1 MPFLDLTHLLSPLSD
16 DAPCG
21 PVLEYSPEYM
31 HAARLMEGSP
41 DVEYGAMHLAAAEPD
56 WRAVLSLATQLA
68 SASRDLRVAAWLTR
82 ALAALHGYAGLAQG
96 LAFIEGLLERFW
108 DHVHPQL
115 DADDGLDPTAR
126 INTLIA
132 LDDKTGLVRQV
143 YAAPLALCSGLG
155 PVSLRDID
163 IAEGELPARGA
174 EEPIGLA
181 DIDAGMLAC
190 EFSALTETAHSIE
203 LAGETMARIEALLT
217 DRAGH
222 RHAVGFPQMRAL
234 LRRAGAALEV
244 RLSRHPGRVQ
254 LAAAQDG
261 GGGEVPA
268 ARDPASISCGADV
281 VFMLDRLCDYYARYE
296 PSSPVPLLLKRAR
309 RLVDGSFIDIL
320 SDLTPGSLAEIKHL
334 AGIATD

>member
-1 MPFLDLTHLLSPLSD
+1 MPTLDLTKLLSPLSD

-21 PVLEYSPEYM
+21 ADLEYSTEYM
-31 HAARLMEGSP
+31 HASRLMEGSP

-56 WRAVLSLATQLA
+56 WKAVLSLATKLA
-68 SASRDLRVAAWLTR
+68 SKSRDLRVAAWLTR
-82 ALAALHGYAGLAQG
+82 ALAALHGFTGLAEG
-96 LAFIEGLLERFW
+96 LSLIEGLLERFW
-108 DHVHPQL
+108 EHVHPQL
-115 DADDGLDPTAR
+115 DVEDELDPTAR
-126 INTLIA
+126 VNTLIA

-143 YAAPLALCSGLG
+143 YVAPLALCSGFG

-163 IAEGELPARGA
+163 IAEGELSAHGV

-181 DIDAGMLAC
+181 DIDAGLLAC
-190 EFSALTETAHSIE
+190 EFSALAETARSIE
-203 LAGETMARIEALLT
+203 LAGETMARIDTLLT

-234 LRRAGAALEV
+234 LQRAQAALEA
-244 RLSRHPGRVQ
+244 RLARHPERIQ
-254 LAAAQDG
+254 LAAVQES
-261 GGGEVPA
+261 GGEAPA
-268 ARDPASISCGADV
+268 ERDCASISCGADV
-281 VFMLDRLCDYYARYE
+281 VRTLDRLCDYYARYE

-320 SDLTPGSLAEIKHL
+320 SDLTPSSLAEIKHL